1 MKSYTKSYTNIEQQ
15 NKVHENHKTDAIAIL
30 RNHGLRVADIED
42 SFGYK
47 KAGNHFLVSREC
59 GNVKTVRL
67 IADTQIGRTGN
78 FFIEIEHHRYN
89 DESKEG
95 TYRTEKGWFLEDSAD
110 ILMIYDVLNRVLYG
124 LSMPALQY
132 GVDTSKGT
140 FKPNRIDKNCMTC
153 FKLVSLKQCRNMGA
167 FYFKWSSPSA
177 RRAV

>member
-95 TYRTEKGWFLEDSAD
+95 TYEASSSQPLQLMFMTIPSYSISTGKEMALSA
-110 ILMIYDVLNRVLYG
+110 
-124 LSMPALQY
+124 P
-132 GVDTSKGT
+132 
-140 FKPNRIDKNCMTC
+140 
-153 FKLVSLKQCRNMGA
+153 
-167 FYFKWSSPSA
+167 
-177 RRAV
+177 